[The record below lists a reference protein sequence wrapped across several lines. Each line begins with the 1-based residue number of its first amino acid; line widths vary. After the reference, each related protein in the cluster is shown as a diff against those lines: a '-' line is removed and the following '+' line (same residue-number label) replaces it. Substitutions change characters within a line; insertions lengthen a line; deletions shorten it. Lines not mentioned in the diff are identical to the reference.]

1 MQEIKKMFFDGTNDD
16 FKRIVDSYKLL
27 LYSVVYAASAYA
39 DADDIVQETFIYA
52 YYHWGMLRD
61 KNKLSSWL
69 CSIAKNKAAHAM
81 RRAHMTVPMEDL
93 DNKAN
98 MQYLADKNF
107 EVWKEIYESE
117 YGIPLDY
124 STPNN

>member
-1 MQEIKKMFFDGTNDD
+1 MKEIREMLFDGTNDD

-69 CSIAKNKAAHAM
+69 CAIAKNKAAHAM
-81 RRAHMTVPMEDL
+81 RTAKKTVSLENLSDMICVSSPESTFLRREERMEIRRKL
-93 DNKAN
+93 
-98 MQYLADKNF
+98 
-107 EVWKEIYESE
+107 ESLSE
-117 YGIPLDY
+117 K
-124 STPNN
+124 